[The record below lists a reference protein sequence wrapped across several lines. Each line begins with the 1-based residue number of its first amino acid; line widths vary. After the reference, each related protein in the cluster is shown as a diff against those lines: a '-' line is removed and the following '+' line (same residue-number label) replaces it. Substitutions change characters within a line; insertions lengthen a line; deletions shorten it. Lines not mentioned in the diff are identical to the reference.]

1 MIRLTGLS
9 KQFENETA
17 IHYRDFV
24 FEDGRSYLLLGAS
37 GCGKST
43 LLNLIA
49 GILTP
54 DTGEIVIDGRNMTRL
69 RQTEKD
75 MFRIQRIG
83 YIFQD
88 FKLIEDMTVTDN
100 IDILRLEGV
109 DTAGAAELLG
119 KLGMADK
126 RNKKIR
132 HLSGGDKQR
141 VAIVRAL
148 VKKPDIILGDEPTGN
163 LNFAIGEQVIREL
176 TEAAKGRTLIVVTHD
191 DRLSVYFDELV
202 DMNEMTGG
210 GAVDAPAKGVGA

>member
-1 MIRLTGLS
+1 MISVTGLS
-9 KQFENETA
+9 KRFANETA
-17 IHYRDFV
+17 IRYRDFV

-49 GILTP
+49 GILAP

-88 FKLIEDMTVTDN
+88 FKLIEDMTVMDN

-132 HLSGGDKQR
+132 HLSGGEKQR

-191 DRLSVYFDELV
+191 DRLSVYFDEIV

-210 GAVDAPAKGVGA
+210 GAVDAPAKGVGE